1 MDIQGPPKT
10 VQRRFLVIMK
20 LSKHKNGHYG
30 SRKIKVTS
38 IRTSHRVHVSE
49 LQEFLPLSSQ
59 DDVILQILHAWVLDD
74 HQGNM

>member
-1 MDIQGPPKT
+1 MDTQGPPNT

-38 IRTSHRVHVSE
+38 IINARWLTVSPDGVYKPDPPRNYCAYDVVHITVY
-49 LQEFLPLSSQ
+49 
-59 DDVILQILHAWVLDD
+59 DT
-74 HQGNM
+74 